1 MGWDPS
7 SEQSEGGLFFL
18 PQQYSENA
26 DKNYVRFIKCVDGN
40 AFRNFFYTF
49 AVTMARIVCL
59 DYGIK
64 RCGLATTDPLQIIV
78 TGLDTV
84 ETKDIYIYFK
94 RYLTA
99 EIVEK
104 LVIGLPVH
112 QDGNFTYLKSDIDK
126 FVVEFSEKW
135 PNIKIDYADEQF
147 SSVHAK
153 QIILDSGANKKKRQ
167 DKALVDKISAVI
179 ILQRYLKHI

>member
-1 MGWDPS
+1 
-7 SEQSEGGLFFL
+7 
-18 PQQYSENA
+18 
-26 DKNYVRFIKCVDGN
+26 
-40 AFRNFFYTF
+40 
-49 AVTMARIVCL
+49 MARIVCL
-59 DYGIK
+59 DYGVK

-84 ETKDIYIYFK
+84 ETKDVFTFFNK
-94 RYLTA
+94 YLVS

-112 QDGNFTYLKSDIDK
+112 KDGNFTYLKQDIDK
-126 FVVEFSEKW
+126 FAAEFSKKW
-135 PNIKIDYADEQF
+135 PEILIDFADEQF

-153 QIILDSGANKKKRQ
+153 QIIFDSGANKKKRQ
-167 DKALVDKISAVI
+167 DKALVDKISAVV